1 LKILR
6 FRLLRLMDGIGIK
19 SKVWGEI
26 LSSNGL
32 LRLNVIDF
40 SKKIIKTIAIFL
52 LFEYTICNRVARSL
66 LALGTKLRLVLSF
79 FTLRRDFMDL
89 KKPLTFDEQLD
100 KLVAHGMI
108 ITDREKAK
116 DILKR
121 VNYYRFTG
129 YALQFR
135 QAPSGS
141 DYIVGT
147 TFETVYHLYKVD
159 EILRDTFRRY
169 IEKAEVYYRTQIA
182 YGFSI
187 AKCTETP
194 YDQHYD
200 ENNFYNKKGY
210 REVMENF
217 SREKNY
223 YKDSLIVKHHKMK
236 YSSKMPL
243 WVIVELMSFSN
254 MSKLYSS
261 MYYSE
266 KDAIAHMVGV
276 GRDTLENHLHC
287 LSVLRNKC
295 AHAARMYNTDFNP
308 PAKFTTSFLRKH
320 SEIKNNSLFAYT
332 LVLLKRLPDESSKK
346 SLIQTVENVISEYS
360 DDIDLKLIGF
370 PENYMEIMKNN
381 L

>member
-1 LKILR
+1 
-6 FRLLRLMDGIGIK
+6 M
-19 SKVWGEI
+19 
-26 LSSNGL
+26 
-32 LRLNVIDF
+32 
-40 SKKIIKTIAIFL
+40 
-52 LFEYTICNRVARSL
+52 
-66 LALGTKLRLVLSF
+66 
-79 FTLRRDFMDL
+79 
-89 KKPLTFDEQLD
+89 
-100 KLVAHGMI
+100 
-108 ITDREKAK
+108 
-116 DILKR
+116 
-121 VNYYRFTG
+121 
-129 YALQFR
+129 
-135 QAPSGS
+135 
-141 DYIVGT
+141 
-147 TFETVYHLYKVD
+147 
-159 EILRDTFRRY
+159 RDTFRRY

-187 AKCTETP
+187 AKCTEAP

-210 REVMENF
+210 KEVMENF

-223 YKDSLIVKHHKMK
+223 YKDSLIVKHHKIK
-236 YSSKMPL
+236 YSSRMPL

-276 GRDTLENHLHC
+276 GKDTLENHLHC

-308 PAKFTTSFLRKH
+308 PAKFTSSFLRKH
-320 SEIKNNSLFAYT
+320 PEIKNNSLFAYT

-346 SLIQTVENVISEYS
+346 SLIQTVETVIDEYR
-360 DDIDLKLIGF
+360 DDINLNLIGF
-370 PENYMEIMKNN
+370 PENYLEIMENN

>member
-1 LKILR
+1 
-6 FRLLRLMDGIGIK
+6 MAGSGIK
-19 SKVWGEI
+19 AKVLGGF
-26 LSSNGL
+26 LSSKGL
-32 LRLNVIDF
+32 LTGNVVELVTMKMR
-40 SKKIIKTIAIFL
+40 KKIKTIACL
-52 LFEYTICNRVARSL
+52 LRVGYTKCNRVAQCFLTS
-66 LALGTKLRLVLSF
+66 GTKLRLVLSF

-266 KDAIAHMVGV
+266 KDVIAHMVGV

-320 SEIKNNSLFAYT
+320 PEIKNNSLFAYT
-332 LVLLKRLPDESSKK
+332 LVLLKRLPGESSKK

>member
-1 LKILR
+1 M
-6 FRLLRLMDGIGIK
+6 LL
-19 SKVWGEI
+19 
-26 LSSNGL
+26 
-32 LRLNVIDF
+32 
-40 SKKIIKTIAIFL
+40 
-52 LFEYTICNRVARSL
+52 EYTICNRVARSL
-66 LALGTKLRLVLSF
+66 FGIGDQAETCAQLFYVKDRFYGF
-79 FTLRRDFMDL
+79 

-100 KLVAHGMI
+100 KLAAHGMI

-135 QAPSGS
+135 QDPSGS

-169 IEKAEVYYRTQIA
+169 IEKAEVYYWTQIA

-236 YSSKMPL
+236 YSSKTPL

-261 MYYSE
+261 MYYGS
-266 KDAIAHMVGV
+266 
-276 GRDTLENHLHC
+276 
-287 LSVLRNKC
+287 
-295 AHAARMYNTDFNP
+295 
-308 PAKFTTSFLRKH
+308 
-320 SEIKNNSLFAYT
+320 
-332 LVLLKRLPDESSKK
+332 
-346 SLIQTVENVISEYS
+346 
-360 DDIDLKLIGF
+360 
-370 PENYMEIMKNN
+370 NN
-381 L
+381 LLNSALICHNL